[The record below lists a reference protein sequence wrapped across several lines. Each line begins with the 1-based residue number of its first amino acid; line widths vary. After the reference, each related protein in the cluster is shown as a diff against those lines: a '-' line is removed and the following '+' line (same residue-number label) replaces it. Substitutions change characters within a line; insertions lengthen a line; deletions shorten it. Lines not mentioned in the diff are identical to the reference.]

1 MALVPDIVGSYRR
14 PRPVFS
20 GLLARGADD
29 KTGLMFLMLA
39 MAMGFVSQLPG
50 VSRRANLPDP
60 ELEAAIAAERNEVRP
75 IEGVEVPAGM
85 IDAKFDALLSA
96 EIMVWFLILPLVFYG
111 VAMVGHL
118 VARMLGG
125 KPDGTASRLALF
137 WALVVAVPMK
147 LFHGLVFGMI
157 GPGPALS
164 LVGFLWF
171 AVLMWNWSMN
181 LRVAGWGARA

>member
-14 PRPVFS
+14 PRSVFS

-29 KTGLMFLMLA
+29 KMGLMFLMLA
-39 MAMGFVSQLPG
+39 MGLGFVSQLPG

-60 ELEAAIAAERNEVRP
+60 EFEAAIAAERNDVRP
-75 IEGVEVPAGM
+75 IEGVEVPASM
-85 IDAKFDALLSA
+85 TDAKFNALLTA
-96 EIMVWFLILPLVFYG
+96 EITVWFLILPLVFYG

-118 VARMLGG
+118 VAKLLGG
-125 KPDGTASRLALF
+125 KPDTTASRLALF
-137 WALVVAVPMK
+137 WALVVAVPLK

-164 LVGFLWF
+164 AVGFLWF
-171 AVLMWNWSMN
+171 VVLMWNWSMN
-181 LRVAGWGARA
+181 LRVAGWEARA